1 MVIWLVVCCVCAL
14 AVGSNDIFHT
24 FLHSVAIEFG
34 LVDVR
39 IGG

>member
-14 AVGSNDIFHT
+14 AVGSNDIFYT
-24 FLHSVAIEFG
+24 LHSVAIEFG